1 LSVLSVG
8 CMGKK
13 GKTMIDKSRFPELL
27 KKVRT
32 RLGLSQED
40 LAVEMDVSF
49 ATINRWEN
57 GKTVPFKL
65 AMRRFEEFCKRMA
78 KVGKINLKEIGF

>member
-1 LSVLSVG
+1 
-8 CMGKK
+8 MDINKE
-13 GKTMIDKSRFPELL
+13 RFPEIL

-40 LAVEMDVSF
+40 MAGEMDVSF

-57 GKTVPFKL
+57 GKTAPFKL
-65 AMRRFEEFCKRMA
+65 AMKRFDEFCKRKA
-78 KVGKINLKEIGF
+78 KVGKLNLKEIGL